1 MSSEDTSPPKANSET
16 VEDERRSNNEL
27 ELEGLRTQLAS
38 DGKDNNVTE
47 AHLSSSDNPLFR
59 ESNTGAVDLNH
70 TETLNTISSHGESE
84 DAFSTTSAIQQP
96 LPVEKD
102 LPDTTSIP
110 TPRIA
115 SANVSLPTSNGG
127 QHQRPFRSQTIS
139 SVSTNGLHTPTQL
152 SSIVFVLSAL
162 ELVAASKEARKR
174 RDLGEAAQK
183 ALKAVK
189 EQDEDLDPEII
200 FEPLRLATETG
211 NVALITT
218 ALDCIGKLISY
229 SYFSL
234 PSATQNLPSSA
245 EQEQKPPLID
255 QAIETICDCF
265 QDESTPAEIQLQI
278 VKSLLA
284 AVLNDKFVVH
294 GSGLLKAVRQVYN
307 IFLLSKSNAN
317 QQVAQGTL
325 SQMIGTVFE
334 RVAARLVLKEARVNM
349 SRLPSEKG
357 TASGSQVD
365 VSQEE
370 SNDGDGAT
378 EGNENS
384 EPAIALT
391 LDQSVRK
398 ESGEKLTLQSFENAK
413 SFDDAKIGDNA
424 PTMITRTKTTANS
437 LRIVAG
443 YQSSVSN
450 GEDGYHDRGFSDEDE
465 EDEIFVKDAYLVFRS
480 MCRLSIKQLDLIQ
493 QQDIKSSSMR
503 SKLVSLAII
512 RTLLN
517 NNMVVFT
524 SPLVTI
530 RSSTNNEP
538 TSFGQA
544 TNQYLRLSLSKN
556 GASSVRQ
563 VFECC
568 AEIFWLMLKDMR
580 VMLKVSKA
588 IHQFKVDLAD
598 IFTERTRGF
607 HERDIPCNL
616 RAEKRA

>member
-1 MSSEDTSPPKANSET
+1 MPGGLKAAMSAQEYNLPHPIKETMDHERESDEELGSE
-16 VEDERRSNNEL
+16 ERRTKS
-27 ELEGLRTQLAS
+27 AS
-38 DGKDNNVTE
+38 SWKEKNVTE
-47 AHLSSSDNPLFR
+47 VHMRSGDNQSSRGAKANPDISNHLEATTTVSLR
-59 ESNTGAVDLNH
+59 
-70 TETLNTISSHGESE
+70 GESE
-84 DAFSTTSAIQQP
+84 NTLPSTPAIQQP
-96 LPVEKD
+96 PPLPEKD
-102 LPDTTSIP
+102 LPDSISAP
-110 TPRIA
+110 TRRTGSP
-115 SANVSLPTSNGG
+115 NVVPPLSNGS
-127 QHQRPFRSQTIS
+127 QPHKLYRSQTVS
-139 SVSTNGLHTPTQL
+139 SVSTNGTHTPTQL

-174 RDLGEAAQK
+174 RDLGEAVQK

-189 EQDEDLDPEII
+189 QQEELLDPEVI

-265 QDESTPAEIQLQI
+265 HDETTPAEIQLQI

-284 AVLNDKFVVH
+284 AILNDKFVVH

-325 SQMIGTVFE
+325 SQMVGTVFE
-334 RVAARLVLKEARVNM
+334 RVSARLVMKEARVNM
-349 SRLPSEKG
+349 SRFPSEKG
-357 TASGSQVD
+357 TATGSQVD
-365 VSQEE
+365 INHEDL
-370 SNDGDGAT
+370 NDEDSVT
-378 EGNENS
+378 EANEHS
-384 EPAIALT
+384 EAIVALAVDRPAH
-391 LDQSVRK
+391 K
-398 ESGEKLTLQSFENAK
+398 EPGEKLTLQSFENAK

-424 PTMITRTKTTANS
+424 PTMITRTKPAVNL
-437 LRIVAG
+437 LRTISEH
-443 YQSSVSN
+443 QSSVSSGEN
-450 GEDGYHDRGFSDEDE
+450 GSAERGSPDEDE

-480 MCRLSIKQLDLIQ
+480 MCRLSIKQLDLVQ
-493 QQDIKSSSMR
+493 QQDVKSSSMR

-517 NNMVVFT
+517 NHMIVFT

-580 VMLKVSKA
+580 VMLKVSKPKDQ
-588 IHQFKVDLAD
+588 IKINLAN
-598 IFTERTRGF
+598 IFTEG
-607 HERDIPCNL
+607 
-616 RAEKRA
+616 A

>member
-1 MSSEDTSPPKANSET
+1 MSSEETSLPKDNKEIM
-16 VEDERRSNNEL
+16 EDERQAYNKL
-27 ELEGLRTQLAS
+27 EPEEPRTQFS
-38 DGKDNNVTE
+38 SVEEDNSMTE
-47 AHLSSSDNPLFR
+47 VQISSGDSPLSPG
-59 ESNTGAVDLNH
+59 SNTASIDVDH
-70 TETLNTISSHGESE
+70 TENLNTTSSHRESE
-84 DAFSTTSAIQQP
+84 DVFSTTSAVQQP
-96 LPVEKD
+96 LPLEKD
-102 LPDTTSIP
+102 LPDTTSTP

-115 SANVSLPTSNGG
+115 GSNVVLPTSNGS
-127 QHQRPFRSQTIS
+127 QHQRPFRSQTVS
-139 SVSTNGLHTPTQL
+139 SVSTNGVNTTTQL

-174 RDLGEAAQK
+174 KDLGDAVQK

-189 EQDEDLDPEII
+189 QQEEQLDPEVI

-211 NVALITT
+211 NVTLITT

-234 PSATQNLPSSA
+234 PSASQNPPSSA
-245 EQEQKPPLID
+245 EQEQRLPLID

-265 QDESTPAEIQLQI
+265 HDETTPAEIQLQI

-334 RVAARLVLKEARVNM
+334 RVSARLVLKEARVNM

-365 VSQEE
+365 INQEE
-370 SNDGDGAT
+370 LKDGDETT
-378 EGNENS
+378 EANEAS
-384 EPAIALT
+384 EPIPTLT
-391 LDQSVRK
+391 VDQPAHQ

-424 PTMITRTKTTANS
+424 PTMITRTKPTANY
-437 LRIVAG
+437 LRTVPG
-443 YQSSVSN
+443 YQISVSN
-450 GEDGYHDRGFSDEDE
+450 GEDGYTERGYSDEDE

-480 MCRLSIKQLDLIQ
+480 MCRLSIKQLDLSQ
-493 QQDIKSSSMR
+493 QQDVKSSSMR

-517 NNMVVFT
+517 NNMIVFT

-568 AEIFWLMLKDMR
+568 AEIFWLMLNDMR
-580 VMLKVSKA
+580 VMLKVFTTVER
-588 IHQFKVDLAD
+588 FKV
-598 IFTERTRGF
+598 I
-607 HERDIPCNL
+607 
-616 RAEKRA
+616 

>member
-1 MSSEDTSPPKANSET
+1 MSPEEISIPKPNSGIM
-16 VEDERRSNNEL
+16 EDEKRSYNEL
-27 ELEGLRTQLAS
+27 ESPEMRTEDAS
-38 DGKDNNVTE
+38 NWKDNNGTE
-47 AHLSSSDNPLFR
+47 VQMGSGDRPSSPGVNANAD
-59 ESNTGAVDLNH
+59 ELNH
-70 TETLNTISSHGESE
+70 MENANTTSSNGESE
-84 DAFSTTSAIQQP
+84 DAFPTTSAIQLPP
-96 LPVEKD
+96 LPPEKD
-102 LPDTTSIP
+102 LPDATATS

-115 SANVSLPTSNGG
+115 SPNVVPPTSNGA
-127 QHQRPFRSQTIS
+127 QHQRNYRSQTVS
-139 SVSTNGLHTPTQL
+139 SVSTNGVHTPTQL

-174 RDLGEAAQK
+174 KDLGEAVQK

-189 EQDEDLDPEII
+189 QQEEPLDPEVI

-211 NVALITT
+211 NAALITT

-234 PSATQNLPSSA
+234 PSATQSPPSSA

-265 QDESTPAEIQLQI
+265 HDESTPAEIQLQI

-334 RVAARLVLKEARVNM
+334 RVSARLILKEARVNM

-365 VSQEE
+365 ITHEELNDGDRATE
-370 SNDGDGAT
+370 SNDT
-378 EGNENS
+378 S
-384 EPAIALT
+384 EAILT
-391 LDQSVRK
+391 LTVDRPVHK
-398 ESGEKLTLQSFENAK
+398 EPGEKLTLQSFENAK

-424 PTMITRTKTTANS
+424 PTMVTRTKTSANP
-437 LRIVAG
+437 LRTVSG
-443 YQSSVSN
+443 HQVSVSN
-450 GEDGYHDRGFSDEDE
+450 GEDGYPERGYSDEDE

-480 MCRLSIKQLDLIQ
+480 MCRLSIKQLDLVQ
-493 QQDIKSSSMR
+493 QQDVKSSSMR

-517 NNMVVFT
+517 NNMIVFT

-580 VMLKVSKA
+580 VMLKVTKA
-588 IHQFKVDLAD
+588 IDQFKVDLTD
-598 IFTERTRGF
+598 VFTERT
-607 HERDIPCNL
+607 
-616 RAEKRA
+616 

>member
-1 MSSEDTSPPKANSET
+1 MSSEEISLPEPKGDIMEKERPLNYELGSEEKHRQGVSNGNDNNRRDVNISSGDKPTSEKADADGSG
-16 VEDERRSNNEL
+16 SNNL
-27 ELEGLRTQLAS
+27 ENR
-38 DGKDNNVTE
+38 
-47 AHLSSSDNPLFR
+47 
-59 ESNTGAVDLNH
+59 
-70 TETLNTISSHGESE
+70 TISANEGNEE
-84 DAFSTTSAIQQP
+84 TFLTTSAAPQGP
-96 LPVEKD
+96 LEKALSD
-102 LPDTTSIP
+102 LNSASTS
-110 TPRIA
+110 RITDFNTA
-115 SANVSLPTSNGG
+115 SANNVV
-127 QHQRPFRSQTIS
+127 QYQRSYRSQTVS
-139 SVSTNGLHTPTQL
+139 SVSTNGTHGPTQL

-162 ELVAASKEARKR
+162 ELVASSKEARKR
-174 RDLGEAAQK
+174 KELGDAAQK

-189 EQDEDLDPEII
+189 QQEEPLDPEVV

-229 SYFSL
+229 SYFSF
-234 PSATQNLPSSA
+234 PSAMHNLPAST
-245 EQEQKPPLID
+245 EQEPKPPLID

-265 QDESTPAEIQLQI
+265 QDEATPAEIQLQI

-294 GSGLLKAVRQVYN
+294 GSGLLKAIRQVYN

-325 SQMIGTVFE
+325 SQMVGTVFE
-334 RVAARLVLKEARVNM
+334 RVSARLLMKEARVNM

-357 TASGSQVD
+357 TASGSQID
-365 VSQEE
+365 VAQ
-370 SNDGDGAT
+370 DGAS
-378 EGNENS
+378 S
-384 EPAIALT
+384 EPNGGERAIEANETSEAISALT
-391 LDQSVRK
+391 VDRPVHK
-398 ESGEKLTLQSFENAK
+398 EPGEKLTLQSFENAK

-424 PTMITRTKTTANS
+424 PTMITRTKPVVNP
-437 LRIVAG
+437 LRTGSGHQI
-443 YQSSVSN
+443 SISN
-450 GEDGYHDRGFSDEDE
+450 GDEGYAERGGPDEDE

-480 MCRLSIKQLDLIQ
+480 MCRLSIKQLDLVQ
-493 QQDIKSSSMR
+493 QQDVKSSSMR

-517 NNMVVFT
+517 NHMIVFT

-580 VMLKVSKA
+580 VMLKV
-588 IHQFKVDLAD
+588 FK
-598 IFTERTRGF
+598 I
-607 HERDIPCNL
+607 
-616 RAEKRA
+616 